1 MYGDKDLPRMAQVLK
16 GGMHLLEG
24 SCPRFKC
31 TSMWPGRHEKFGL
44 VGARLVEHAAVMAV
58 VRMFH

>member
-1 MYGDKDLPRMAQVLK
+1 MAQVLK

-58 VRMFH
+58 VRMSH